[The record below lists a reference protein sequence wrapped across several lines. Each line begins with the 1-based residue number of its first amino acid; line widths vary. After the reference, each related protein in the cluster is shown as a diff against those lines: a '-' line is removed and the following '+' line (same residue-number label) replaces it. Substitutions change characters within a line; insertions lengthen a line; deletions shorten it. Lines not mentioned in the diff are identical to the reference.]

1 MFDNYYE
8 KTIEYD
14 LTCLKRVKDNLKK
27 IKKLKRKNNKFEQNL
42 KDVFYIEKEKQ
53 TNKTRSFVD
62 SFFIL
67 VDIAIFVC
75 GVLFNP
81 IYTAALLAMP
91 YLAANLIINVK
102 NQKKC
107 DEKIKNLINEN
118 KILAEE
124 IGDYENVKK
133 QELSLKIQRKIIIDR
148 IEKIINKDVLDLNKE
163 NNAKNVE
170 KAKEELEKF
179 KKRMNKNE
187 EELTF

>member
-1 MFDNYYE
+1 MFDTYYE

-14 LTCLKRVKDNLKK
+14 LTCLKRVKDKLKK
-27 IKKLKRKNNKFEQNL
+27 IKKLKIKNNKFEQNL
-42 KDVFYIEKEKQ
+42 KDVSYIEKEKQ
-53 TNKTRSFVD
+53 TNKKRSFVD
-62 SFFIL
+62 SSFIL